1 MSLDVVKENQTNGVP
16 VHLAGDGKYDS
27 PGFRGIKT
35 IFLGK

>member
-27 PGFRGIKT
+27 PGNKRIKT
-35 IFLGK
+35 IFLVK